1 MGPHDEVSPNDPD
14 GTLKMLPICV
24 ELDAPTTTTFAG
36 SSSLGG
42 SYLPIHQRKRPKGRA
57 ILSNAFFFTGSLIY
71 VWISCWN
78 FRRLG
83 NDTSNIPPPSM
94 NTIDNAF
101 SGGFRDVSWYFIVS
115 VLAPLSYAVD
125 AVLQLGDLPIAE
137 SGHLQQGFHDKPRL
151 EVAVQLTF
159 GAAAVCDLMSA
170 LIYRE
175 ASPSCSYDF
184 SIAAVHWYLVNAIL
198 VLSAKQRSCR
208 SRFTSLSLIG
218 DVLFW
223 IGSVIDVF
231 LSYFFNTRSSDAIWR
246 LVSIG
251 KVVSSLLWLIDSILY
266 ILANIYEEEGEDEEE
281 EEEYKEDDYSDD
293 EISLPLV
300 VVKC

>member
-1 MGPHDEVSPNDPD
+1 MNPCEGSPSDQD
-14 GTLKMLPICV
+14 GTPKMLPICV
-24 ELDAPTTTTFAG
+24 ELDAPTTASFAG

-42 SYLPIHQRKRPKGRA
+42 SYLPIQLQKGPKRKA
-57 ILSNAFFFTGSLIY
+57 LLSNAFFFTGSLIY

-78 FRRLG
+78 IRRLR

-94 NTIDNAF
+94 DSTIDNSF
-101 SGGFRDVSWYFIVS
+101 SGGFRDVSLYYIVS
-115 VLAPLSYAVD
+115 LLAPLSYVVD
-125 AVLQLGDLPIAE
+125 AVLQLGALPIAE
-137 SGHLQQGFHDKPRL
+137 SGHLHQGFHDKPIL
-151 EVAVQLTF
+151 EVGVQLTF
-159 GAAAVCDLMSA
+159 GAAAVCDLLSS

-175 ASPSCSYDF
+175 ESPSVSFDF
-184 SIAAVHWYLVNAIL
+184 SIAAVHWYLVNSIL
-198 VLSAKQRSCR
+198 MLSSKQLSCR
-208 SRFTSLSLIG
+208 SRFTRLSLIG
-218 DVLFW
+218 DVLFL

-231 LSYFFNTRSSDAIWR
+231 LSYFFNTRTSDATWR

-266 ILANIYEEEGEDEEE
+266 ILANIYDEDDK
-281 EEEYKEDDYSDD
+281 EEEYEEDDYMDD

>member
-1 MGPHDEVSPNDPD
+1 MGPYEGSPSEQD

-24 ELDAPTTTTFAG
+24 ELDAPTTITFAG
-36 SSSLGG
+36 TSSLGG
-42 SYLPIHQRKRPKGRA
+42 SYLPIHQRKRPKGKA

-78 FRRLG
+78 IRRLG
-83 NDTSNIPPPSM
+83 NDASNIPPPSM
-94 NTIDNAF
+94 DTIGNTF
-101 SGGFRDVSWYFIVS
+101 SGEFRDVSLYYIVS

-125 AVLQLGDLPIAE
+125 AVLQLADLPIAE
-137 SGHLQQGFHDKPRL
+137 SGHLHQGFHDKPIL
-151 EVAVQLTF
+151 EVGVQLTF
-159 GAAAVCDLMSA
+159 GAAAVCDLMSS

-175 ASPSCSYDF
+175 ESPSCSYDF

-198 VLSAKQRSCR
+198 MLSAKQLSCR
-208 SRFTSLSLIG
+208 SRFTRLSLIG
-218 DVLFW
+218 DVLFL

-246 LVSIG
+246 IVSIG

-266 ILANIYEEEGEDEEE
+266 ILANIYEEEDDDE
-281 EEEYKEDDYSDD
+281 EEEYKEDDYLDD

-300 VVKC
+300 VIKC